1 MSTIKSGVLRLTML
15 LTLLCSFGIAFSQS
29 YQSINTK
36 IDSLVVIGLPKSA
49 LIEVDKLDQL
59 ARKENNVPMQIKAAF
74 YRMTFQSY
82 IEENPL
88 VIIINRLKL
97 DAQSAS
103 YPVKPVLQSVLA
115 GMYYQYYQQN
125 RYQFA
130 QRTHLDKP
138 SADFTQW
145 DLQTILDEISR
156 LYKSSLSDSKREQ
169 ATPIDILDGILTG
182 DKNAR
187 FLRPT
192 LYDLL
197 LHRALD
203 FFLAEE
209 PALTRPKLA
218 FDLNDT
224 RFFSDS
230 RTFAGISIKTSDSV
244 STFYVG
250 LHYLQQATLF
260 HLQNHQDE
268 ALADLDLRRLQ
279 FLYNKTSLTDKDSL
293 YTTALKRIALTY
305 SENLISADALI
316 VLANY
321 EKNKRNFKEAMDYAQ
336 KAVST
341 FPESLGGHNGVVLI
355 KEIQQKELTVN
366 VENKNIPGEPILAQ
380 IIYRNINSV
389 NYKIY
394 RLTDAQYKLYSE
406 NHKKFDRDNS
416 KLKTTDLLLPLLKN
430 IKPSPIIELQL
441 PDPKDYT
448 SHTTEFKID
457 QLKPGNYLVWMEDAE
472 SVDSSLI
479 NFVDFSVSWLS
490 YIMRTNPDNNIEF
503 RVMNRKTGEPLK
515 NVTVTLA
522 IHSTTNNAAMVKSGL
537 TDVKGIYRPEK
548 PIPQDHPLVD
558 VQLKSSG
565 DTLTEPSLRIY
576 YEFFGFNNDKPTDH
590 TVLFTDRQIYRPGQ
604 TIYFKGLQLLV
615 TNGRS
620 AIETNKEVSVQFI
633 ETSMKVAGTL
643 KLTTNEFGTF
653 NGSFMIPQN
662 ILNGSLRIQTN
673 AGMVVVQVEDYKRNS
688 FKTEMLA
695 VKECY
700 KPNDSIKLQGQ
711 VKAFS
716 GYGLSQARVIYHITR
731 RQAIA
736 NNINEP
742 YYNYRSILP
751 ELTEIKTDTVTTN
764 EQGKFQIKFMAS
776 PKENADLNKIIYT
789 YSISIDVTDATGE
802 THSVN
807 SVVKVAKNNL
817 VLSANIPVEYNIQD
831 NGRVAI
837 GINNL
842 NGQLQNGAL
851 RVQVFSVPSPDHLVK
866 RREWQVP
873 DQFLMDKTTFK
884 SAFPYYSYRNEDDN
898 KTWPMG
904 PQVFDTTLQVNDSTL
919 SYFNLRSLKNQ
930 ASGLYRVF
938 IHASNQQGDSTSLKK
953 DFNLIADHPKTISLD
968 RWVIPVMNKVKPG
981 TPAEFLVG
989 SDGQGDVLVEKYIG
1003 EKIASSQWVHLP
1015 GGLQRI
1021 KVPTAINDSNILV
1034 QFMMVRQNR
1043 VYTDY
1048 QPISIIK
1055 PDNHLNIK
1063 LVTFRDKLQPGEK
1076 EQWKLQVSGADHQKS
1091 VAEMVAGMY
1100 DASLDDIT
1108 ASQDWAGGVNL
1119 PQRIVL
1125 RYFRWDIYGFE
1136 RATSSEPLIRKYYN
1150 YVQQP
1155 YRYESLRMFGS
1166 GANSGYANNYFQ
1178 FLNSINRKKSLI
1190 ENDKKLESDYIRNAE
1205 QVKTGVDI
1213 SGRVT
1218 ERKNGAAL
1226 SGVNLKIKGTSIMT
1240 TTNSKGYFK
1249 IKIPLKDT
1257 LLFSLLGYSNLGK
1270 VISKAEIVDITLTSN
1285 ISSLNEVIVVGYGTQ
1300 KKSGNNGLTYSVVEE
1315 EEKPLMSIGGG
1326 AYEEKAAQSTLRGG
1340 SNNLIAIRGVPGLPA
1355 ANQPL
1360 VIIDGVIAG
1369 NNNINALNPDDIAD
1383 ITILNGESV
1392 IAKYGAS
1399 AVNGVMIITTKKGKS
1414 QQLIQTRTNFNETA
1428 FFYPQLRTDEKG
1440 EILIDFTIP
1449 DALTK
1454 WRFKAFAHTKDLQTG
1469 YLEQEIVTQKQLSI
1483 SANLPRFL
1491 REGDTIT
1498 ISARLVNLTATPLKG
1513 NVQLQLFNALN
1524 MQPVSLFVNA
1534 AEKQQSFDLAASTN
1548 KAVSFKLFIPAGLEA
1563 LTYKLTADAG
1573 QFTDGEENTLPVL
1586 PNRMLVIESMP
1597 MMVRAGQARSF
1608 TFDKL
1613 VNQTS
1618 STIQNKTLTLEFTQ
1632 NPAWYAIQAL
1642 PYMMEFPYECS
1653 EQVFS
1658 RYYANS
1664 LATNLVNHY
1673 PVVKQ
1678 VFDQWK
1684 NTNSPELLSN
1694 LEKNQELKATLI
1706 EETPWLQDAMNE
1718 SEQKKR
1724 IALLFDLNKMSYELQ
1739 QNLDKLQKKQLP
1751 GGGFPWFGGEYPDRY
1766 ITQHILE
1773 GIGQLYHL
1781 KIEDAKNTV
1790 LKNIADN
1797 AMVWLDQEL
1806 IKDANSAK
1814 DHKTYNDRVVGPM
1827 EIHSYFLKSY
1837 YPNLTM
1843 SADMKAL
1850 LTDYLQHA
1858 EKQWVNM
1865 NVYQQAMIA
1874 LTLLRNNKPEV
1885 AQKIINSLNEI
1896 AQRSDDMGMYWAK
1909 NQLGYYWYESPI
1921 ETQSLMIEL
1930 FTEAGNYTKA
1940 VEEMKIWLLRSKQT
1954 ANWKTTKATAAAC
1967 YALLMNQDSWLEGG
1981 GTSEIKLGGKSL
1993 QELKPE
1999 VKADTGTGYIK
2010 TSWNDEQIKPSMGK
2024 VEIQNTGKSMNWGAM
2039 HWQYLENL
2047 DKITSSK
2054 TDIQLERK
2062 YFIQK
2067 QTDSGPV
2074 FTEVDLQH
2082 QPQTGDLLKVIA
2094 YLKAGR
2100 DFEYIQLKDIR
2111 PAGTEP
2117 VDVISAFKNQDGLYY
2132 YQVTKDVATNFFISK
2147 LNKGSYVFEYRLR
2160 VVQAGNYSTGISTVQ
2175 SMYAPEF
2182 NAHSEGTRMLIKGN

>member
-1 MSTIKSGVLRLTML
+1 MSTIQSGVLRLTML
-15 LTLLCSFGIAFSQS
+15 LTLLCSSGIAFSQS
-29 YQSINTK
+29 YQKLTIQ
-36 IDSLVVIGLPKSA
+36 IDSLAEIGLPKSA

-59 ARKENNVPMQIKAAF
+59 ARKENNVPMQIKAVF

-82 IEENPL
+82 IEESPL
-88 VIIINRLKL
+88 VKIINRLKL
-97 DAQSAS
+97 DAQLAS
-103 YPVKPVLQSVLA
+103 FPVKPVLQSVLA

-125 RYQFA
+125 RYQFTK
-130 QRTHLDKP
+130 RTHLEKP
-138 SADFTQW
+138 SEDFTQW
-145 DLQTILDEISR
+145 DLQTILEEISR
-156 LYKSSLSDSKREQ
+156 LYKSSLSESKREQ
-169 ATPIDILDGILTG
+169 ATPVDVLDGILTG
-182 DKNAR
+182 DKDSR
-187 FLRPT
+187 YLRPT

-209 PALTRPKLA
+209 PGLTRPKLA
-218 FDLNDT
+218 FDINDS
-224 RFFSDS
+224 RFLSDS
-230 RTFAGISIKTSDSV
+230 KTFAGITIKTTDTA
-244 STFYVG
+244 STFYMG
-250 LHYLQQATLF
+250 LNYLQQATLF
-260 HLQNHQDE
+260 HIQNHQDE
-268 ALADLDLRRLQ
+268 ALADLDMRRLQ
-279 FLYNKTSLTDKDSL
+279 FIYNKTNLIDKDSL
-293 YTTALKRIALTY
+293 YKTALKRIVSKFSGY
-305 SENLISADALI
+305 PISVDALM

-321 EKNKRNFKEAMDYAQ
+321 EKNKGNFKAAMEYAQ
-336 KAVST
+336 KAVSA

-355 KEIQQKELTVN
+355 KEIQQQALTVS
-366 VENKNIPGEPILAQ
+366 VENQNIPGEPILAQ
-380 IIYRNINSV
+380 IRYRNINSV

-406 NHKKFDRDNS
+406 NHKKFGGDNS
-416 KLKTTDLLLPLLKN
+416 KLKTTDLLLSLLKN
-430 IKPSPIIELQL
+430 IKSSPIIELQL
-441 PDPKDYT
+441 PDPKDYA

-457 QLKPGNYLVWMEDAE
+457 QLKPGNYLLWMGNAE
-472 SVDSSLI
+472 SADSSLI
-479 NFVDFSVSWLS
+479 NFVDFRVSWLS
-490 YIMRTNPDNNIEF
+490 YLKRTNPDNNIEF

-515 NVTVTLA
+515 NVTVTLT
-522 IHSTTNNAAMVKSGL
+522 IHSTTNSSVTVKTGL
-537 TDVKGIYRPEK
+537 TDIQGFYRPEK
-548 PIPQDHPLVD
+548 PIPQDHPSVD
-558 VQLKSSG
+558 VQLKSNG
-565 DTLTEPSLRIY
+565 DTLTDPSMRIFN
-576 YEFFGFNNDKPTDH
+576 EFFRFNDDKPTDN
-590 TVLFTDRQIYRPGQ
+590 TILFTDRQIYRPGQ

-620 AIETNKEVSVQFI
+620 AIETNKEVTVQFI
-633 ETSMKVAGTL
+633 ETSTKVAATL

-653 NGSFMIPQN
+653 NGSFIIPQN
-662 ILNGSLRIQTN
+662 ILNGRMRIQTP

-688 FKTEMLA
+688 FKTELLS

-700 KPNDSIKLQGQ
+700 KPNDSIHLKGQ

-731 RQAIA
+731 TQTISY
-736 NNINEP
+736 NINEP
-742 YYNYRSILP
+742 NYYRSILP
-751 ELTEIKTDTVTTN
+751 ELTEIKTDTVNTD
-764 EQGKFQIKFMAS
+764 EQGKFQISFIAS
-776 PKENADLNKIIYT
+776 PKENADLNKIIYN
-789 YSISIDVTDATGE
+789 YSINIDVTDATGE

-807 SVVKVAKNNL
+807 TVIKVAKNNL
-817 VLSANIPVEYNIQD
+817 ILSANIPVEYKIQD
-831 NGRVAI
+831 DGKLSM

-842 NGQLQNGAL
+842 NGQPQKGVI
-851 RVQVFSVPSPDHLVK
+851 RVQVFSVINPGKLVK
-866 RREWQVP
+866 RREWQMP
-873 DQFLMDKTTFK
+873 DQYLMDKNTFK

-904 PQVFDTTLQVNDSTL
+904 PQVFDTTLLVNDSTW
-919 SYFNLRSLKNQ
+919 SSFNLSSLKNQ
-930 ASGLYRVF
+930 PSGLYRVF

-953 DFNLIADHPKTISLD
+953 DFNLLAEHPKTVSLD
-968 RWVIPVMNKVKPG
+968 RWVIPVINKVKPG
-981 TPAEFLVG
+981 TQAEFLVG
-989 SDGQGDVLVEKYIG
+989 SDEPGDVLVEKYLG
-1003 EKIASSQWVHLP
+1003 EKIVSSQWVHLH
-1015 GGLQRI
+1015 GGLQSI
-1021 KVPTAINDSNILV
+1021 KVPTAVNDSDIFV

-1043 VYTDY
+1043 AYTDY

-1076 EQWKLQVSGADHQKS
+1076 EQWKLQVTGADHQKS

-1108 ASQDWAGGVNL
+1108 ASQDWSRVMDL
-1119 PQRIVL
+1119 PQRSVL
-1125 RYFRWDIYGFE
+1125 RYFLWEIYQFE
-1136 RATSSEPLIRKYYN
+1136 NPSSSEPIIRKYYK
-1150 YVQQP
+1150 YVQQLI
-1155 YRYESLRMFGS
+1155 RYESLSMFGA
-1166 GANSGYANNYFQ
+1166 GDLSGYSNNYFQ
-1178 FLNSINRKKSLI
+1178 FLNSIKRNKSLI

-1205 QVKTGVDI
+1205 LVKTGVDI
-1213 SGRVT
+1213 SGKVT
-1218 ERKNGAAL
+1218 YGKNGLVVA
-1226 SGVNLKIKGTSIMT
+1226 GVNVKIKGTSIMT

-1249 IKIPLKDT
+1249 IKVPVKDT
-1257 LLFSLLGYSNLGK
+1257 LLFSYIGFANQEK
-1270 VISKAEIVDITLTSN
+1270 VILKDETLNITLTSN
-1285 ISSLNEVIVVGYGTQ
+1285 ISSFNEVVVVGYGTQ
-1300 KKSGNNGLTYSVVEE
+1300 KKSVNDGLTYKVVAEE
-1315 EEKPLMSIGGG
+1315 EERPLYSIENKNKSEVG
-1326 AYEEKAAQSTLRGG
+1326 ALQTSPQVW
-1340 SNNLIAIRGVPGLPA
+1340 IRGANSLSV
-1355 ANQPL
+1355 ANQALL
-1360 VIIDGVIAG
+1360 VIDGAIDE
-1369 NNNINALNPDDIAD
+1369 NYNINALNPDDIEN
-1383 ITILNGESV
+1383 ITILKGESA
-1392 IAKYGAS
+1392 IAKYGVRA
-1399 AVNGVMIITTKKGKS
+1399 ANGVIIIRTKNGSS
-1414 QQLIQTRTNFNETA
+1414 QQPIQTRTNFNETA

-1449 DALTK
+1449 EALTK
-1454 WRFKAFAHTKDLQTG
+1454 WRFKAFAHTKDFQTG

-1498 ISARLVNLTATPLKG
+1498 ISARLVNLNTTPLKG
-1513 NVQLQLFNALN
+1513 KVQLQLFNALN

-1534 AEKQQSFDLAASTN
+1534 AEKQQNFDLAASTN
-1548 KAVSFKLFIPAGLEA
+1548 KAVAFKLFIPAGMEA
-1563 LTYKLTADAG
+1563 LTYKLTAEAD

-1586 PNRMLVIESMP
+1586 PNRMLVTESMP
-1597 MMVRAGQARSF
+1597 MMVRAGQDRSF

-1613 VNQTS
+1613 VNQKS
-1618 STIQNKTLTLEFTQ
+1618 ATIQNKTLTLEYTQ
-1632 NPAWYAIQAL
+1632 NPAWYAVQAL

-1706 EETPWLQDAMNE
+1706 EETPWLRDAMNE
-1718 SEQKKR
+1718 TEQKKR
-1724 IALLFDLNKMSYELQ
+1724 IAMLFDLNKMSYELQ

-1751 GGGFPWFGGEYPDRY
+1751 GGAFPWFGGEYPDRY

-1781 KIEDAKNTV
+1781 KIADAKNTV
-1790 LKNIADN
+1790 LKTISDK
-1797 AMVWLDQEL
+1797 AMDWMDKEL

-1814 DHKTYNDRVVGPM
+1814 DHKTYDDRVVDPL

-1837 YPNLTM
+1837 YPDLTM

-1874 LTLLRNNKPEV
+1874 LTMLRNNKPDV
-1885 AQKIINSLNEI
+1885 AQKIINSLNET
-1896 AQRSDDMGMYWAK
+1896 AQHSDDMGMYWAK

-1930 FTEAGNYTKA
+1930 FTEAGNNTKA

-1967 YALLMNQDSWLEGG
+1967 YALLMNQDSWLERSE
-1981 GTSEIKLGGKSL
+1981 TSEIKLGGKSL
-1993 QELKPE
+1993 QVLKPE
-1999 VKADTGTGYIK
+1999 VKADAGTGYIK
-2010 TSWNDEQIKPSMGK
+2010 TSWNDDQIKPSMGK
-2024 VEIQNTGKSMNWGAM
+2024 VEIQNTGKSMNWGAL
-2039 HWQYLENL
+2039 HWQYMENL

-2067 QTDSGPV
+2067 QSDSGPA
-2074 FTEVDLQH
+2074 FTEVDSQH
-2082 QPQTGDLLKVIA
+2082 QPKTGDLLKVIV

-2100 DFEYIQLKDIR
+2100 DFEYIQLKDMR

-2117 VDVISAFKNQDGLYY
+2117 VDMISSFKYQDGLYY

-2147 LNKGSYVFEYRLR
+2147 LNKGNYVFEYRLR
-2160 VVQAGNYSTGISTVQ
+2160 VVQPGNYSTGISTVQ

-2182 NAHSEGTRMLIKGN
+2182 NAHSQGTRMLIKGN